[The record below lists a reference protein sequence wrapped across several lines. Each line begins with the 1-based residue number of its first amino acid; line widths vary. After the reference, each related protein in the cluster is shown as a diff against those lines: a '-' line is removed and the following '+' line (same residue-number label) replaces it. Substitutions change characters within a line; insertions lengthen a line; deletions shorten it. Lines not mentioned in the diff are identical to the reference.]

1 MADSSHLPTIFLS
14 ENNKTK
20 RECFSLV
27 YQSFRRISWF
37 SVSWDGWGQYYVTYV
52 SYFSFVFS
60 SLFDFLNERL
70 RDITNTVDVAEFENL
85 RILHV
90 RLCEL
95 VKDTDKCFSPGILI
109 MFFNGILFCCICG
122 TLMAYSS
129 NNGMVI
135 ELVTS
140 FIVLFTGMFI
150 SCTFSE
156 NMQNKG
162 SQFFKIVQTFKT
174 EQIPLESLQQVIL
187 STTITSEN
195 GICFTASGFFAINR
209 SLMTTIIGAIITY
222 TVIMIQT
229 GGI

>member
-1 MADSSHLPTIFLS
+1 
-14 ENNKTK
+14 
-20 RECFSLV
+20 
-27 YQSFRRISWF
+27 
-37 SVSWDGWGQYYVTYV
+37 
-52 SYFSFVFS
+52 
-60 SLFDFLNERL
+60 
-70 RDITNTVDVAEFENL
+70 
-85 RILHV
+85 
-90 RLCEL
+90 
-95 VKDTDKCFSPGILI
+95 
-109 MFFNGILFCCICG
+109 
-122 TLMAYSS
+122 
-129 NNGMVI
+129 MVI

>member
-37 SVSWDGWGQYYVTYV
+37 FRILGWY
-52 SYFSFVFS
+52 S
-60 SLFDFLNERL
+60 SAELTQSGPEDVRTKRCNFMT